1 MPDLHERRP
10 NTALWLG
17 LLIIVLGVLSNFLY
31 FFINFSAAIIPWI
44 NLLVPAIGLVL
55 LLIGLRRAFT
65 QRQIYGGRIWGS
77 IVTVLAVA
85 LFGLSVVAFVGAR
98 NVPPSAGAPKI
109 GQKAP
114 DFTLADSSGQTVAL
128 SQLFSTQAGTPQ
140 PPKALLLVFY
150 RGYW

>member
-17 LLIIVLGVLSNFLY
+17 LLTTVLAVLSNFLY
-31 FFINFSAAIIPWI
+31 FFTSLPPGIIPWI
-44 NLLVPAIGLVL
+44 NLLLPALGLVL
-55 LLIGLRRAFT
+55 LLIGLRRAFA

-77 IVTVLAVA
+77 IVAVLAVA
-85 LFGLSVVAFVGAR
+85 ILGLTVFGHIHAR
-98 NVPPSAGAPKI
+98 DVPPSAGAPKV

-114 DFTLADSSGQTVAL
+114 DFTLADSSGQTVSL
-128 SQLFSTQAGTPQ
+128 SQLFSSQAGSPA
-140 PPKALLLVFY
+140 PKAVLLVFY

>member
-17 LLIIVLGVLSNFLY
+17 LLITVLGVLSIFLY
-31 FFINFSAAIIPWI
+31 FFTSLPPGIIPWI
-44 NLLVPAIGLVL
+44 NLVLPAIGLVPL
-55 LLIGLRRAFT
+55 FIGLRRAFT
-65 QRQIYGGRIWGS
+65 QRQIYGGRVWGS

-85 LFGLSVVAFVGAR
+85 IFGFSVFGYIYAR
-98 NVPPSAGAPKI
+98 DIPPSAGAPRV

-114 DFTLADSSGQTVAL
+114 DFTLVDSSGQTVSL
-128 SQLFSTQAGTPQ
+128 SQLFSSQAASPA
-140 PPKALLLVFY
+140 PKAVLLVFY

>member
-17 LLIIVLGVLSNFLY
+17 LLTTVLAVLSNFLY
-31 FFINFSAAIIPWI
+31 FFTSLPPGIIPWI
-44 NLLVPAIGLVL
+44 NLLLPALGLVL
-55 LLIGLRRAFT
+55 LLIGLRRAFA

-85 LFGLSVVAFVGAR
+85 IFGLTVFGHIHAR
-98 NVPPSAGAPKI
+98 DVPPSAGAPKI

-114 DFTLADSSGQTVAL
+114 DFTLADSSGQTVSL
-128 SQLFSTQAGTPQ
+128 SQLFSAQAGTSQ
-140 PPKALLLVFY
+140 APKALLLVFY

>member
-17 LLIIVLGVLSNFLY
+17 LLITLLGILSNFLY
-31 FFINFSAAIIPWI
+31 FIISFPPAIIPWI
-44 NLLVPAIGLVL
+44 NLLLPIVGLVL
-55 LLIGLRRAFT
+55 LFIGLRRAFT
-65 QRQIYGGRIWGS
+65 QRQTYGGRIWGS

-85 LFGLSVVAFVGAR
+85 IVGLSVFAHVHAR
-98 NVPPSAGAPKI
+98 EVPPSAGAPKV

-114 DFTLADSSGQTVAL
+114 DFTLADSSGRTVSL
-128 SQLFSTQAGTPQ
+128 SQLFSAQAGTSQ
-140 PPKALLLVFY
+140 APKALLLVFY